1 MSVQSEIDR
10 IKKNVNDTLKTIS
23 DTGVTVGAGSDSLP
37 AAAAA
42 LANEKQDKLTG
53 TQGQVVGFDS
63 GGNAVPQDAP
73 QSGMTQEQ
81 ADQRYLQ
88 LSGGTMTGELVLEVV
103 ESPDPV
109 DEGTDHRVQLVVNGD
124 FLGLE
129 KLPLIGISSN
139 HDTAYM
145 FANPGE
151 IDAFTSPGSGIV
163 QKVDCGGVFFYNVGG
178 ARKTGFAENDAYL
191 PTMDDV
197 KEELRNS
204 RPKSTLVT
212 LPLSAWSNNTQTV
225 TVPGVLADESKQL
238 IQPMPT
244 IADQAV
250 YSAAGISCTGQAA
263 NKLTF
268 KAQTVPTEDVQ
279 VYVVIQEVGT

>member
-10 IKKNVNDTLKTIS
+10 IRKNVNDTLKTIS

-88 LSGGTMTGELVLEVV
+88 LSGGTMTGELALQEFDA
-103 ESPDPV
+103 PDPV
-109 DEGTDHRVQLVVNGD
+109 NEGTDPRIQLTADGD
-124 FLGLE
+124 NLGLG
-129 KLPLIGISSN
+129 KIPLIGLSPN
-139 HDTAYM
+139 YDAGFLFT
-145 FANPGE
+145 NPDE
-151 IDAFTSPGSGIV
+151 IDASAGETGIV
-163 QKVDCGGVFFYNVGG
+163 SKVDCGGVVFYNAGS
-178 ARKTGFAENDAYL
+178 ARALANVVNDFYL
-191 PTMDDV
+191 PTMFDV
-197 KEELRNS
+197 KTGI

>member
-73 QSGMTQEQ
+73 
-81 ADQRYLQ
+81 
-88 LSGGTMTGELVLEVV
+88 
-103 ESPDPV
+103 
-109 DEGTDHRVQLVVNGD
+109 
-124 FLGLE
+124 
-129 KLPLIGISSN
+129 K
-139 HDTAYM
+139 
-145 FANPGE
+145 
-151 IDAFTSPGSGIV
+151 
-163 QKVDCGGVFFYNVGG
+163 K
-178 ARKTGFAENDAYL
+178 
-191 PTMDDV
+191 
-197 KEELRNS
+197 
-204 RPKSTLVT
+204 PKSTLVT

-225 TVPGVLADESKQL
+225 TVQGVLADESKQL

-244 IADQAV
+244 IADQNV

-268 KAQTVPTEDVQ
+268 KAQTVPTEDIQ
-279 VYVVIQEVGT
+279 MYVVVQEVGG

>member
-10 IKKNVNDTLKTIS
+10 IRKNVNDTLKTIS

-88 LSGGTMTGELVLEVV
+88 LSGGTMTGELALQEFDA
-103 ESPDPV
+103 PDPV
-109 DEGTDHRVQLVVNGD
+109 NEGTDPRIQLTADGD
-124 FLGLE
+124 NLGLG
-129 KLPLIGISSN
+129 KIPLIGLSPN
-139 HDTAYM
+139 YDAGFLFT
-145 FANPGE
+145 NPDE
-151 IDAFTSPGSGIV
+151 IDASAGETGIV
-163 QKVDCGGVFFYNVGG
+163 SKVDCGGVVFYNAGS
-178 ARKTGFAENDAYL
+178 ARALANVVNDFYL
-191 PTMDDV
+191 PTMFDV
-197 KEELRNS
+197 KTEI

-250 YSAAGISCTGQAA
+250 YSAAGISYTGQAA

>member
-73 QSGMTQEQ
+73 QSGITQEQ

-88 LSGGTMTGELVLEVV
+88 LSGGTMTGELALQEFDA
-103 ESPDPV
+103 PDPV
-109 DEGTDHRVQLVVNGD
+109 NEGTDPRIQLTADGD
-124 FLGLE
+124 NLGLG
-129 KLPLIGISSN
+129 KIPLIGLSPN
-139 HDTAYM
+139 YDAGFLFT
-145 FANPGE
+145 NPDE
-151 IDAFTSPGSGIV
+151 IDASAGETGIV
-163 QKVDCGGVFFYNVGG
+163 SKVDCGGVVFYNAGS
-178 ARKTGFAENDAYL
+178 ARALANVVNDFYL
-191 PTMDDV
+191 PTMFDV
-197 KEELRNS
+197 KTEI

>member
-88 LSGGTMTGELVLEVV
+88 LSGGTMTGELALQEFDA
-103 ESPDPV
+103 PDPV
-109 DEGTDHRVQLVVNGD
+109 NEGTDPRIQLTADGD
-124 FLGLE
+124 NLGLG
-129 KLPLIGISSN
+129 KIPLIGLSPN
-139 HDTAYM
+139 YDAGFLFT
-145 FANPGE
+145 NPDE
-151 IDAFTSPGSGIV
+151 IDASAGETGIV
-163 QKVDCGGVFFYNVGG
+163 SKVDCGGVVFYNAGS
-178 ARKTGFAENDAYL
+178 ARALANVVNDFYL
-191 PTMDDV
+191 PTMFDV
-197 KEELRNS
+197 KTEI

-279 VYVVIQEVGT
+279 VYVVIQEVGG

>member
-88 LSGGTMTGELVLEVV
+88 LSGGTMTGELALQEFDA
-103 ESPDPV
+103 PDPV
-109 DEGTDHRVQLVVNGD
+109 NEGTDPRIQLTADGD
-124 FLGLE
+124 NLGLG
-129 KLPLIGISSN
+129 KIPLIGLSPN
-139 HDTAYM
+139 YDAGFLFT
-145 FANPGE
+145 NPDE
-151 IDAFTSPGSGIV
+151 IDASAGETGIV
-163 QKVDCGGVFFYNVGG
+163 SKVDCGGVVFYNAGS
-178 ARKTGFAENDAYL
+178 ARALANVVNDFYL
-191 PTMDDV
+191 PTMFDV
-197 KEELRNS
+197 KTEI

-225 TVPGVLADESKQL
+225 TVQGVLADESKQL

-279 VYVVIQEVGT
+279 VYVVIQEVRT

>member
-37 AAAAA
+37 TAAAA

-73 QSGMTQEQ
+73 QSGITQEQ

-88 LSGGTMTGELVLEVV
+88 LSGGTMTGELALQEFDA
-103 ESPDPV
+103 PDPV
-109 DEGTDHRVQLVVNGD
+109 NEGTDPRIQLTADGD
-124 FLGLE
+124 NLGLG
-129 KLPLIGISSN
+129 KIPLIGLSPN
-139 HDTAYM
+139 YDAGFLFT
-145 FANPGE
+145 NPDE
-151 IDAFTSPGSGIV
+151 IDASAGETGIV
-163 QKVDCGGVFFYNVGG
+163 SKVDCGGVVFYNAGS
-178 ARKTGFAENDAYL
+178 ARALANVVNDFYL
-191 PTMDDV
+191 PTMFDV
-197 KEELRNS
+197 KTEI

-279 VYVVIQEVGT
+279 VYVVIQEVRT

>member
-37 AAAAA
+37 TAAAA

-88 LSGGTMTGELVLEVV
+88 LSWGTMTGELALQEFDA
-103 ESPDPV
+103 PDPV
-109 DEGTDHRVQLVVNGD
+109 NEGTDPRIQLTADGD
-124 FLGLE
+124 NLGLG
-129 KLPLIGISSN
+129 KIPLIGLSPN
-139 HDTAYM
+139 YDAGFLFT
-145 FANPGE
+145 NPDE
-151 IDAFTSPGSGIV
+151 IDASAGETGIV
-163 QKVDCGGVFFYNVGG
+163 SKVDCGGVVFYNAGS
-178 ARKTGFAENDAYL
+178 ARALANVVNDFYL
-191 PTMDDV
+191 PTMFDV
-197 KEELRNS
+197 KTEI

-279 VYVVIQEVGT
+279 VYVVIQEVRT

>member
-37 AAAAA
+37 TAAAA

-88 LSGGTMTGELVLEVV
+88 LSGGTMTGELALQEFDA
-103 ESPDPV
+103 PDPV
-109 DEGTDHRVQLVVNGD
+109 NEGTDPRIQLTADGD
-124 FLGLE
+124 NLGLG
-129 KLPLIGISSN
+129 KIPLIGLSPN
-139 HDTAYM
+139 YDAGFLFT
-145 FANPGE
+145 NPDE
-151 IDAFTSPGSGIV
+151 IDASAGETGIV
-163 QKVDCGGVFFYNVGG
+163 SKVDCGGVVFYNAGS
-178 ARKTGFAENDAYL
+178 ARALANVVNDFYL
-191 PTMDDV
+191 PTMFDV
-197 KEELRNS
+197 KTEI

-244 IADQAV
+244 IADQDV

>member
-23 DTGVTVGAGSDSLP
+23 DTGVTVGAGSDALP

-88 LSGGTMTGELVLEVV
+88 LAGGVVSGDLAVETGLF
-103 ESPDPV
+103 SCGDAIIGM
-109 DEGTDHRVQLVVNGD
+109 DARVNGQLMTND
-124 FLGLE
+124 IWMENRLQIAGYFVS
-129 KLPLIGISSN
+129 ISETVDDERGSTLN
-139 HDTAYM
+139 IDPDLALSLTDKPIKQLADPTDPTDAVTKRYV
-145 FANPGE
+145 
-151 IDAFTSPGSGIV
+151 DAF
-163 QKVDCGGVFFYNVGG
+163 K
-178 ARKTGFAENDAYL
+178 
-191 PTMDDV
+191 
-197 KEELRNS
+197 
-204 RPKSTLVT
+204 PKSTLVT

-279 VYVVIQEVGT
+279 VYVVIQEVRT

>member
-10 IKKNVNDTLKTIS
+10 IRKNVNDTLKTIS

-42 LANEKQDKLTG
+42 LANKKQDKLTG

-88 LSGGTMTGELVLEVV
+88 LSGGTMTGELALQEFDA
-103 ESPDPV
+103 PDPV
-109 DEGTDHRVQLVVNGD
+109 NEGTDPRIQLTADGD
-124 FLGLE
+124 NLGLG
-129 KLPLIGISSN
+129 KIPLIGLSPN
-139 HDTAYM
+139 YDAGFLFT
-145 FANPGE
+145 NPDE
-151 IDAFTSPGSGIV
+151 IDASAGETGIV
-163 QKVDCGGVFFYNVGG
+163 SKVDCGGVVFYNAGS
-178 ARKTGFAENDAYL
+178 ARALANVVNDFYL
-191 PTMDDV
+191 PTMFDV
-197 KEELRNS
+197 KTEI

>member
-10 IKKNVNDTLKTIS
+10 IRKNVNDTLKTIS

-42 LANEKQDKLTG
+42 LAIEKQDKLTG

-88 LSGGTMTGELVLEVV
+88 LSGGTMTGELALQEFDA
-103 ESPDPV
+103 PDPV
-109 DEGTDHRVQLVVNGD
+109 NEGTDPRIQLTADGD
-124 FLGLE
+124 NLGLG
-129 KLPLIGISSN
+129 KIPLIGLSPN
-139 HDTAYM
+139 YDAGFLFT
-145 FANPGE
+145 NPDE
-151 IDAFTSPGSGIV
+151 IDASAGETGIV
-163 QKVDCGGVFFYNVGG
+163 SKVDCGGVVFYNAGS
-178 ARKTGFAENDAYL
+178 ARALANVVNDFYL
-191 PTMDDV
+191 PTMFDV
-197 KEELRNS
+197 KTEI

>member
-37 AAAAA
+37 TAAAA

-88 LSGGTMTGELVLEVV
+88 LSGGTMTGELALQEFDA
-103 ESPDPV
+103 PDPV
-109 DEGTDHRVQLVVNGD
+109 NEGTDPRIQLTADGD
-124 FLGLE
+124 NLGLG
-129 KLPLIGISSN
+129 KIPLIGLSPN
-139 HDTAYM
+139 YDAGFLFT
-145 FANPGE
+145 NPDE
-151 IDAFTSPGSGIV
+151 IDASAGETGIV
-163 QKVDCGGVFFYNVGG
+163 SKVDCGGVVFYNAGS
-178 ARKTGFAENDAYL
+178 ARALANVVNDFYL
-191 PTMDDV
+191 PTMFDV
-197 KEELRNS
+197 KTEI

-212 LPLSAWSNNTQTV
+212 IPLSAWSNNTQTV

-279 VYVVIQEVGT
+279 VYVVIQEVGG

>member
-88 LSGGTMTGELVLEVV
+88 LSGGTMTGELALQEFDA
-103 ESPDPV
+103 PDPV
-109 DEGTDHRVQLVVNGD
+109 NEGTDPRIQLTADGD
-124 FLGLE
+124 NLGLG
-129 KLPLIGISSN
+129 KIPLIGLSPN
-139 HDTAYM
+139 YDAGFLFT
-145 FANPGE
+145 NPDE
-151 IDAFTSPGSGIV
+151 IDASAGETGIV
-163 QKVDCGGVFFYNVGG
+163 SKVDCGGVVFYNAGS
-178 ARKTGFAENDAYL
+178 ARALANVVNDFYL
-191 PTMDDV
+191 PTMFDV
-197 KEELRNS
+197 KTEI

-244 IADQAV
+244 IADQDV

>member
-88 LSGGTMTGELVLEVV
+88 LSGGTMTGELALQEFDA
-103 ESPDPV
+103 PDPV
-109 DEGTDHRVQLVVNGD
+109 NEGTDPRIQLTADGD
-124 FLGLE
+124 NLGLG
-129 KLPLIGISSN
+129 KIPLIGLSPN
-139 HDTAYM
+139 YDAGFLFT
-145 FANPGE
+145 NPDE
-151 IDAFTSPGSGIV
+151 IDASAGETGIV
-163 QKVDCGGVFFYNVGG
+163 SKVDCGGVVFYNAGS
-178 ARKTGFAENDAYL
+178 ARALANVVNDFYL
-191 PTMDDV
+191 PTMFDV
-197 KEELRNS
+197 KTEI

-225 TVPGVLADESKQL
+225 TVPGVLVDESKQL

-244 IADQAV
+244 IADQDV

-279 VYVVIQEVGT
+279 VYVVIQEVRT

>member
-10 IKKNVNDTLKTIS
+10 IRKNVNDTLKTIS

-37 AAAAA
+37 TAAAA

-88 LSGGTMTGELVLEVV
+88 LSGGTMTGELALQEFDA
-103 ESPDPV
+103 PDPV
-109 DEGTDHRVQLVVNGD
+109 NEGTDPRIQLTADGD
-124 FLGLE
+124 NLGLG
-129 KLPLIGISSN
+129 KIPLIGLSPN
-139 HDTAYM
+139 YDAGFLFT
-145 FANPGE
+145 NPDE
-151 IDAFTSPGSGIV
+151 IDASAGETGIV
-163 QKVDCGGVFFYNVGG
+163 SKVDCGGVVFYNAGS
-178 ARKTGFAENDAYL
+178 ARALANVVNDFYL
-191 PTMDDV
+191 PTMFDV
-197 KEELRNS
+197 KTEI

>member
-88 LSGGTMTGELVLEVV
+88 LSGGTMTGELALQEFDA
-103 ESPDPV
+103 PDPV
-109 DEGTDHRVQLVVNGD
+109 NEGTDPRIQLTADGD
-124 FLGLE
+124 NLGLG
-129 KLPLIGISSN
+129 KIPLIGLSPN
-139 HDTAYM
+139 YDAGFLFT
-145 FANPGE
+145 NPDE
-151 IDAFTSPGSGIV
+151 IDASAGETGIV
-163 QKVDCGGVFFYNVGG
+163 SKVDCGGVVFYNAGS
-178 ARKTGFAENDAYL
+178 ARALANVVNDFYL
-191 PTMDDV
+191 PTMFDV
-197 KEELRNS
+197 KTEI

-225 TVPGVLADESKQL
+225 TVQGVLADESKQL

>member
-10 IKKNVNDTLKTIS
+10 IKKNVNETLKTIS

-88 LSGGTMTGELVLEVV
+88 LSGGTMTGELALQEFDA
-103 ESPDPV
+103 PDPV
-109 DEGTDHRVQLVVNGD
+109 NEGTDPRIQLTADGD
-124 FLGLE
+124 NLGLG
-129 KLPLIGISSN
+129 KIPLIGLSPN
-139 HDTAYM
+139 YDAGFLFT
-145 FANPGE
+145 NPDE
-151 IDAFTSPGSGIV
+151 IDASAGETGIV
-163 QKVDCGGVFFYNVGG
+163 SKVDCGGVVFYNAGS
-178 ARKTGFAENDAYL
+178 ARALANVVNDFYL
-191 PTMDDV
+191 PTMFDV
-197 KEELRNS
+197 KTEI

>member
-10 IKKNVNDTLKTIS
+10 IRKNVNDTLKTIS

-88 LSGGTMTGELVLEVV
+88 LSGGTMTGELALQEFDA
-103 ESPDPV
+103 PDPV
-109 DEGTDHRVQLVVNGD
+109 NEGTDPRIQLTADGD
-124 FLGLE
+124 NLGLG
-129 KLPLIGISSN
+129 KIPLIGLSPN
-139 HDTAYM
+139 YDAGFLFT
-145 FANPGE
+145 NPDE
-151 IDAFTSPGSGIV
+151 IDASAGETGIV
-163 QKVDCGGVFFYNVGG
+163 SKVDCGGVVFYNAGS
-178 ARKTGFAENDAYL
+178 ARALANVVNDFYL
-191 PTMDDV
+191 PTMFDV
-197 KEELRNS
+197 KTEI

-244 IADQAV
+244 IADQDV

-279 VYVVIQEVGT
+279 VYVVIQEVRT

>member
-10 IKKNVNDTLKTIS
+10 IRKNVNDTLKTIS

-88 LSGGTMTGELVLEVV
+88 LSGGTMTGELALQEFDA
-103 ESPDPV
+103 PDPV
-109 DEGTDHRVQLVVNGD
+109 NEGTDPRIQLTADGD
-124 FLGLE
+124 NLGLG
-129 KLPLIGISSN
+129 KIPLIGLSPN
-139 HDTAYM
+139 YDAGFLFT
-145 FANPGE
+145 NPDE
-151 IDAFTSPGSGIV
+151 IDASAGETGIV
-163 QKVDCGGVFFYNVGG
+163 SKVDCGGVVFYNAGS
-178 ARKTGFAENDAYL
+178 ARALANVVNDFYL
-191 PTMDDV
+191 PTMFDV
-197 KEELRNS
+197 KTEIG
-204 RPKSTLVT
+204 PKSTLVT

>member
-10 IKKNVNDTLKTIS
+10 IRKNVNDTLKTIS

-88 LSGGTMTGELVLEVV
+88 LSGGTMTGELSLQEFDA
-103 ESPDPV
+103 PDPV
-109 DEGTDHRVQLVVNGD
+109 NEGTDPRIQLTADGD
-124 FLGLE
+124 NLGLG
-129 KLPLIGISSN
+129 KIPLIGLSPN
-139 HDTAYM
+139 YDAGFLFT
-145 FANPGE
+145 NPDE
-151 IDAFTSPGSGIV
+151 IDASAGETGIV
-163 QKVDCGGVFFYNVGG
+163 SKVDCGGVVFYNAGS
-178 ARKTGFAENDAYL
+178 ARALANVVNDFYL
-191 PTMDDV
+191 PTMFDV
-197 KEELRNS
+197 KTEI

>member
-37 AAAAA
+37 AAAQA

-88 LSGGTMTGELVLEVV
+88 LAGGVVSGDLAVETGLF
-103 ESPDPV
+103 SCGDAIIGM
-109 DEGTDHRVQLVVNGD
+109 DARVNGQLMTND
-124 FLGLE
+124 IWMENRLQIAGYFVS
-129 KLPLIGISSN
+129 ISETVDDERGSTLN
-139 HDTAYM
+139 I
-145 FANPGE
+145 NPDLALSLTDKP
-151 IDAFTSPGSGIV
+151 IKQLADPTDPTDAVTKRYVDAF
-163 QKVDCGGVFFYNVGG
+163 K
-178 ARKTGFAENDAYL
+178 
-191 PTMDDV
+191 
-197 KEELRNS
+197 
-204 RPKSTLVT
+204 PKSTLVT

-225 TVPGVLADESKQL
+225 TVQGVLADESKQL

-279 VYVVIQEVGT
+279 VYVVIQEVRT

>member
-1 MSVQSEIDR
+1 MFY
-10 IKKNVNDTLKTIS
+10 N
-23 DTGVTVGAGSDSLP
+23 AGS
-37 AAAAA
+37 ARA
-42 LANEKQDKLTG
+42 LAN
-53 TQGQVVGFDS
+53 
-63 GGNAVPQDAP
+63 
-73 QSGMTQEQ
+73 
-81 ADQRYLQ
+81 
-88 LSGGTMTGELVLEVV
+88 
-103 ESPDPV
+103 
-109 DEGTDHRVQLVVNGD
+109 VVND
-124 FLGLE
+124 F
-129 KLPLIGISSN
+129 
-139 HDTAYM
+139 
-145 FANPGE
+145 
-151 IDAFTSPGSGIV
+151 
-163 QKVDCGGVFFYNVGG
+163 
-178 ARKTGFAENDAYL
+178 YL
-191 PTMDDV
+191 PTMFDV
-197 KEELRNS
+197 KTEI

>member
-10 IKKNVNDTLKTIS
+10 IKKNVNDTLKTIG

-37 AAAAA
+37 AAAQA

-73 QSGMTQEQ
+73 ESGMTQEQ
-81 ADQRYLQ
+81 ADKRYLP
-88 LSGGTMTGELVLEVV
+88 LAGGEVTGDITVYGELVAGSMIINSNEAHAFSDFYIDSQLTLNSDFQMPKYLNIYGNYVRIYENINAEDRSTLEIR
-103 ESPDPV
+103 PDLALSLDNKPIKNLS
-109 DEGTDHRVQLVVNGD
+109 DPTDPTDAVTKRYV
-124 FLGLE
+124 
-129 KLPLIGISSN
+129 
-139 HDTAYM
+139 
-145 FANPGE
+145 
-151 IDAFTSPGSGIV
+151 DAF
-163 QKVDCGGVFFYNVGG
+163 K
-178 ARKTGFAENDAYL
+178 
-191 PTMDDV
+191 
-197 KEELRNS
+197 
-204 RPKSTLVT
+204 PKSTLVT

>member
-23 DTGVTVGAGSDSLP
+23 YTGVTVGAGSDSLP

-88 LSGGTMTGELVLEVV
+88 LSGGTMTGELALQEFDA
-103 ESPDPV
+103 PDPV
-109 DEGTDHRVQLVVNGD
+109 NEGTDPRIQLTADGD
-124 FLGLE
+124 NLGLG
-129 KLPLIGISSN
+129 KIPLIGLSPN
-139 HDTAYM
+139 YDAGFLFT
-145 FANPGE
+145 NPDE
-151 IDAFTSPGSGIV
+151 IDASAGETGIV
-163 QKVDCGGVFFYNVGG
+163 SKVDCGGVVFYNAGS
-178 ARKTGFAENDAYL
+178 ARALANVVNDFYL
-191 PTMDDV
+191 PTMFDV
-197 KEELRNS
+197 KTEI

-244 IADQAV
+244 IADQDV

-279 VYVVIQEVGT
+279 VYVVIQEVRT

>member
-10 IKKNVNDTLKTIS
+10 IRKNVNDTLKTIS

-88 LSGGTMTGELVLEVV
+88 LSGGTMTGELALQEFDA
-103 ESPDPV
+103 PDPV
-109 DEGTDHRVQLVVNGD
+109 NEGTDPRIQLTADGD
-124 FLGLE
+124 NLGLG
-129 KLPLIGISSN
+129 KIPLIGLSPN
-139 HDTAYM
+139 YDAGFLFT
-145 FANPGE
+145 NPDE
-151 IDAFTSPGSGIV
+151 IDASAGETGIV
-163 QKVDCGGVFFYNVGG
+163 SKVDCGGVVFYNAGS
-178 ARKTGFAENDAYL
+178 ARALANVVNDFYL
-191 PTMDDV
+191 PTMFDV
-197 KEELRNS
+197 KTEI

-268 KAQTVPTEDVQ
+268 KAQTVPTEDIQ
-279 VYVVIQEVGT
+279 MYVVVQEVGG

>member
-88 LSGGTMTGELVLEVV
+88 LSGGTMTGELALQEFDA
-103 ESPDPV
+103 PDPV
-109 DEGTDHRVQLVVNGD
+109 NEGTDPRIQLTADGD
-124 FLGLE
+124 NLGLG
-129 KLPLIGISSN
+129 KIPLIGLSPN
-139 HDTAYM
+139 YDAGFLFT
-145 FANPGE
+145 NPDE
-151 IDAFTSPGSGIV
+151 IDASAGETGIV
-163 QKVDCGGVFFYNVGG
+163 SKVDCGGVVFYNAGS
-178 ARKTGFAENDAYL
+178 ARALANVVNDFYL
-191 PTMDDV
+191 PTMFDV
-197 KEELRNS
+197 KTEI

-244 IADQAV
+244 IADQDV

-279 VYVVIQEVGT
+279 VYVVIQEVRT

>member
-10 IKKNVNDTLKTIS
+10 IKKNVNETLKTIS

-88 LSGGTMTGELVLEVV
+88 LSGGTMTGELALQEFDA
-103 ESPDPV
+103 PDPV
-109 DEGTDHRVQLVVNGD
+109 NEGTDPRIQLTADGD
-124 FLGLE
+124 NLGLG
-129 KLPLIGISSN
+129 KIPLIGLSPN
-139 HDTAYM
+139 YDAGFLFT
-145 FANPGE
+145 NPDE
-151 IDAFTSPGSGIV
+151 IDASAGETGIV
-163 QKVDCGGVFFYNVGG
+163 SKVDCGGVVFYNAGS
-178 ARKTGFAENDAYL
+178 ARALANVVNDFYL
-191 PTMDDV
+191 PTMFDV
-197 KEELRNS
+197 KTEI

-268 KAQTVPTEDVQ
+268 KVQTVPTEDVQ
-279 VYVVIQEVGT
+279 VYVVIQEVRT

>member
-23 DTGVTVGAGSDSLP
+23 DTGVTVGAGSDALP

-42 LANEKQDKLTG
+42 LSNEKQDKLTG

-88 LSGGTMTGELVLEVV
+88 LAGGVVSGDLAVETGLF
-103 ESPDPV
+103 SCGDAIIGM
-109 DEGTDHRVQLVVNGD
+109 DARVNGQLMTND
-124 FLGLE
+124 IWMENRLQIAGYFVS
-129 KLPLIGISSN
+129 ISETVDDERGSTLN
-139 HDTAYM
+139 IDPDLALSLTDKPIKQLADPTDPTDAVTKRYV
-145 FANPGE
+145 
-151 IDAFTSPGSGIV
+151 DAF
-163 QKVDCGGVFFYNVGG
+163 K
-178 ARKTGFAENDAYL
+178 
-191 PTMDDV
+191 
-197 KEELRNS
+197 
-204 RPKSTLVT
+204 PKSTLVT

-225 TVPGVLADESKQL
+225 TVQGVLADESKQL

>member
-10 IKKNVNDTLKTIS
+10 IRKNVNDTLKTIS

-88 LSGGTMTGELVLEVV
+88 LSGGTMTGELALQEFDA
-103 ESPDPV
+103 PDPV
-109 DEGTDHRVQLVVNGD
+109 NEGTDPRIQLTADGD
-124 FLGLE
+124 NLGLG
-129 KLPLIGISSN
+129 KIPLIGLSPN
-139 HDTAYM
+139 YDAGFLFT
-145 FANPGE
+145 NPDE
-151 IDAFTSPGSGIV
+151 IDASAGETGIV
-163 QKVDCGGVFFYNVGG
+163 SKVDCGGVVFYNAGS
-178 ARKTGFAENDAYL
+178 ARALANVVNDFYL
-191 PTMDDV
+191 PTMFDV
-197 KEELRNS
+197 KTEI

-225 TVPGVLADESKQL
+225 TVPGVLADESK
-238 IQPMPT
+238 QPMPT

>member
-88 LSGGTMTGELVLEVV
+88 LSGGTMTGELALQEFDA
-103 ESPDPV
+103 PDPV
-109 DEGTDHRVQLVVNGD
+109 NEGTDPRIQLTADGD
-124 FLGLE
+124 NLGLG
-129 KLPLIGISSN
+129 KIPLIGLSPN
-139 HDTAYM
+139 YDAGFLFT
-145 FANPGE
+145 NPDE
-151 IDAFTSPGSGIV
+151 IDASAGETGIV
-163 QKVDCGGVFFYNVGG
+163 SKVDCGGVVFYNAGS
-178 ARKTGFAENDAYL
+178 ARALANVVNDFYL
-191 PTMDDV
+191 PTMFDV
-197 KEELRNS
+197 KTEI

-279 VYVVIQEVGT
+279 VYVVIQEVRT

>member
-88 LSGGTMTGELVLEVV
+88 LSGGTMTGELALQEFDA
-103 ESPDPV
+103 PDPV
-109 DEGTDHRVQLVVNGD
+109 NEGTDPRIQLTADGD
-124 FLGLE
+124 NLGLG
-129 KLPLIGISSN
+129 KIPLIGLSPN
-139 HDTAYM
+139 YDAGFLFT
-145 FANPGE
+145 NPDE
-151 IDAFTSPGSGIV
+151 IDASAGETGIV
-163 QKVDCGGVFFYNVGG
+163 SKVDCGGVVFYNAGS
-178 ARKTGFAENDAYL
+178 ARALANVVNDFYL
-191 PTMDDV
+191 PTMFDV
-197 KEELRNS
+197 KTEI

-225 TVPGVLADESKQL
+225 TGPGVLADESKQL

-244 IADQAV
+244 IADQDV

-279 VYVVIQEVGT
+279 VYVVSQEVRT

>member
-10 IKKNVNDTLKTIS
+10 IRKNVNDTLKTIS

-63 GGNAVPQDAP
+63 GGNAVPQDVP

-88 LSGGTMTGELVLEVV
+88 LSGGTMTGELALQEFDA
-103 ESPDPV
+103 PDPV
-109 DEGTDHRVQLVVNGD
+109 NEGTDPRIQLTADGD
-124 FLGLE
+124 NLGLG
-129 KLPLIGISSN
+129 KIPLIGLSPN
-139 HDTAYM
+139 YDAGFLFT
-145 FANPGE
+145 NPDE
-151 IDAFTSPGSGIV
+151 IDASAGETGIV
-163 QKVDCGGVFFYNVGG
+163 SKVDCGGVVFYNAGS
-178 ARKTGFAENDAYL
+178 ARALANVVNDFYL
-191 PTMDDV
+191 PTMFDV
-197 KEELRNS
+197 KTEI

>member
-42 LANEKQDKLTG
+42 LANKKQDKLTG

-88 LSGGTMTGELVLEVV
+88 LSGGTMTGELALQEFDA
-103 ESPDPV
+103 PDPV
-109 DEGTDHRVQLVVNGD
+109 NEGTDPRIQLTADGD
-124 FLGLE
+124 NLGLG
-129 KLPLIGISSN
+129 KIPLIGLSPN
-139 HDTAYM
+139 YDAGFLFT
-145 FANPGE
+145 NPDE
-151 IDAFTSPGSGIV
+151 IDASAGETGIV
-163 QKVDCGGVFFYNVGG
+163 SKVDCGGVVFYNAGS
-178 ARKTGFAENDAYL
+178 ARALANVVNDFYL
-191 PTMDDV
+191 PTMFDV
-197 KEELRNS
+197 KTEI

-244 IADQAV
+244 IADQDV

-279 VYVVIQEVGT
+279 VYVVIQEVRT

>member
-88 LSGGTMTGELVLEVV
+88 LSGGTMTGELALQEFDA
-103 ESPDPV
+103 PDPV
-109 DEGTDHRVQLVVNGD
+109 NEGTDPRIQLTADGD
-124 FLGLE
+124 NLGLG
-129 KLPLIGISSN
+129 KIPLIGLSPN
-139 HDTAYM
+139 YDAGFLFT
-145 FANPGE
+145 NPDE
-151 IDAFTSPGSGIV
+151 IDASAGETGIV
-163 QKVDCGGVFFYNVGG
+163 SKVDCGGVVFYNAGS
-178 ARKTGFAENDAYL
+178 ARALANVVNDFYL
-191 PTMDDV
+191 PTMFDV
-197 KEELRNS
+197 KTEI

-279 VYVVIQEVGT
+279 VYAVIQEVRT

>member
-10 IKKNVNDTLKTIS
+10 IRKNVNDTLKTIS

-88 LSGGTMTGELVLEVV
+88 LSGGTMTGELSLQEFDA
-103 ESPDPV
+103 PDPV
-109 DEGTDHRVQLVVNGD
+109 NEGTDPRIQLTADGD
-124 FLGLE
+124 NLGLG
-129 KLPLIGISSN
+129 KIPLIGLSPN
-139 HDTAYM
+139 YDAGFLFT
-145 FANPGE
+145 NPDE
-151 IDAFTSPGSGIV
+151 IDASAGETGIV
-163 QKVDCGGVFFYNVGG
+163 SKVDCGGVVFYNAGS
-178 ARKTGFAENDAYL
+178 ARALANVVNDFYL
-191 PTMDDV
+191 PTMFDV
-197 KEELRNS
+197 KTEI

-212 LPLSAWSNNTQTV
+212 LPSP
-225 TVPGVLADESKQL
+225 PG
-238 IQPMPT
+238 PT
-244 IADQAV
+244 TPRLLQFRAYLRMRV
-250 YSAAGISCTGQAA
+250 NS
-263 NKLTF
+263 
-268 KAQTVPTEDVQ
+268 
-279 VYVVIQEVGT
+279 